1 MGLNVVRLRGEMFFK
16 GLTEKDFD
24 EEIVKRINSETMPLS
39 MLLGVAEKLE
49 TTTEY
54 LMGYGDVERRN
65 NLHDTNINGK
75 IVKKRLM
82 DLGWSIGMAQH
93 VVSDKENQLRYI
105 TYARK
110 PVAQAGYEIS
120 NLCWILDCSLEYIT
134 GVSSKIGNPPLKLLR
149 IPGSTFKLD
158 SKALKD
164 ICENKYGKDYVKV
177 FAKKV
182 RVSLKYARYLME
194 GDPYIL
200 PEIIDKIAH
209 KLQFESIEVFRYA
222 STETNSEE
230 NKTTQQ
236 KEFLKVSEI
245 RHKREHNVPE
255 LNLTEGLSAESNEYD
270 NHVRLV
276 KTTKE
281 NGYATKKIEYSPKH
295 LAIKPAITTYSVA
308 EVEGKY
314 EAALSLITTALSN
327 PRMLNIMLRI
337 NKLDMDYANSAID
350 ILENAVSVFE
360 KRMIDDGRND
370 G

>member
-49 TTTEY
+49 TTTWY
-54 LMGYGDVERRN
+54 LMGYGDTERRN
-65 NLHDTNINGK
+65 NLHETNIDGK
-75 IVKKRLM
+75 IVKKRLL

-93 VVSDKENQLRYI
+93 VVSNKENQLRYI
-105 TYARK
+105 TYARN
-110 PVAQAGYEIS
+110 PIGQLGYEIS

-134 GVSSKIGNPPLKLLR
+134 GTSNKIGNPPIKLLR
-149 IPGSTFKLD
+149 IPDSTFKLD

-164 ICENKYGKDYVKV
+164 ICESKYGKDYVNI
-177 FAKKV
+177 FAKEI

-200 PEIIDKIAH
+200 PEIIEKIAH

-222 STETNSEE
+222 STETNLEE
-230 NKTTQQ
+230 EVKKTEQ
-236 KEFLKVSEI
+236 KNFLKISEI
-245 RHKREHNVPE
+245 RHKREHKVPE
-255 LNLTEGLSAESNEYD
+255 LNLTEGESPSSGLD
-270 NHVRLV
+270 NQVRLV

-281 NGYATKKIEYSPKH
+281 NGYAAKKIEYPPEH
-295 LAIKPAITTYSVA
+295 LAIKPAITTYSAA

-314 EAALSLITTALSN
+314 EAALSLVTTALSN
-327 PRMLNIMLRI
+327 PKMLNIMLRI
-337 NKLDMDYANSAID
+337 NKLDKDYANSAID